1 MCDSVCGEKR
11 EKEPTSFSGLYFL
24 SFQRCGI
31 AGTLLYNILSIS
43 LAHTSTRT
51 STLAHFKGVKLPLK
65 HKHVHI
71 KIDTLCAVAFPMHT
85 SLERKDGMRAF
96 ARTLS
101 LSLSEKTVLPSIHFG
116 GFSAAR
122 ARSNPSLLVRQKL
135 NLLGQL
141 FGAQKCRR
149 KKKKKKTK
157 KPPIH

>member
-1 MCDSVCGEKR
+1 MQMRATLHRYCVCVCTRRECVCDSVCGEKR

-101 LSLSEKTVLPSIHFG
+101 LSLSLRKQFSQAFILV
-116 GFSAAR
+116 GFQPRAR
-122 ARSNPSLLVRQKL
+122 A
-135 NLLGQL
+135 
-141 FGAQKCRR
+141 
-149 KKKKKKTK
+149 
-157 KPPIH
+157 PIHPCWYGKN